1 MKKIL
6 ILGAGLVAGAH
17 TRYLL
22 KQPDFHVTVAS
33 RTLSKAQDIVKG
45 YPNGEARQLNVNDEA
60 ALEGLISQADLSV
73 SLLPYAYHPTVARL
87 CIKHHK
93 HMVTTSYVKETMA
106 KLDGAA
112 KEAGVRRIVYAS
124 TCHVVH
130 VKTATH
136 AIDADDPLQP
146 DSMYGASKA
155 FGEVLGRFYHDRF
168 GIEFAAIRIGWLLP
182 YDDPELRTNDFKR
195 RIWLSHRD
203 GIALFRLA
211 IEKPGIGCAV
221 VHGTSLTSEEILS
234 LRSARDLLG
243 YHPQDDVVALYGPGP
258 DAEPE

>member
-1 MKKIL
+1 MSRLKVFL
-6 ILGAGLVAGAH
+6 TGATGRVGRVFAPAFRELYQLRSLYRRPAPDDPTAVLGDLHDADKLRSAMDGFDVLVHLAAMSWNAPFVAELVPANIIGA
-17 TRYLL
+17 YNIF
-22 KQPDFHVTVAS
+22 D
-33 RTLSKAQDIVKG
+33 
-45 YPNGEARQLNVNDEA
+45 
-60 ALEGLISQADLSV
+60 
-73 SLLPYAYHPTVARL
+73 
-87 CIKHHK
+87 
-93 HMVTTSYVKETMA
+93 
-106 KLDGAA
+106 AA

-136 AIDADDPLQP
+136 TIDADAPLQP
-146 DSMYGASKA
+146 DSLYGATKA

-168 GIEFAAIRIGWLLP
+168 GIEFVAIRIGWLLP

-195 RIWLSHRD
+195 RTWLSHRD

-211 IEKPGIGCAV
+211 IEKPDVGFAV
-221 VHGTSLTSEEILS
+221 VHGTSITAEEILG

-243 YHPQDDVVALYGPGP
+243 YDPHDDVVALYGPGP

>member
-1 MKKIL
+1 MPRLKVFL
-6 ILGAGLVAGAH
+6 TGATGRVGRVFAPAFRELYRLRSLYRRPAPDDPTAVLGDLQDRDTLRSAMDGCDVLVHLAAVSRDAPFVEDLVPANIVGA
-17 TRYLL
+17 YNIF
-22 KQPDFHVTVAS
+22 D
-33 RTLSKAQDIVKG
+33 
-45 YPNGEARQLNVNDEA
+45 
-60 ALEGLISQADLSV
+60 
-73 SLLPYAYHPTVARL
+73 
-87 CIKHHK
+87 
-93 HMVTTSYVKETMA
+93 
-106 KLDGAA
+106 AA

-130 VKTATH
+130 VRTATH
-136 AIDADDPLQP
+136 TVDADAPLQP
-146 DSMYGASKA
+146 DSLYGASKA

-243 YHPQDDVVALYGPGP
+243 YDPQDDVVALYGPGP
-258 DAEPE
+258 AAEPE

>member
-1 MKKIL
+1 MPRLKVFL
-6 ILGAGLVAGAH
+6 TGATGRVGRVFAPAFRELYQLRSLYRRPAPDDPTAVLGDLQDRDKLRSAMDGFDVLVH
-17 TRYLL
+17 L
-22 KQPDFHVTVAS
+22 
-33 RTLSKAQDIVKG
+33 
-45 YPNGEARQLNVNDEA
+45 A
-60 ALEGLISQADLSV
+60 ALSHDAPFVEELVPANIVG
-73 SLLPYAYHPTVARL
+73 AYN
-87 CIKHHK
+87 IFQ
-93 HMVTTSYVKETMA
+93 
-106 KLDGAA
+106 AA

-130 VKTATH
+130 VKTAPHT
-136 AIDADDPLQP
+136 IDADDPLQP

-182 YDDPELRTNDFKR
+182 YDDTELRTNDFKR

-243 YHPQDDVVALYGPGP
+243 YDPQDDVVALYGPGP